1 MGNHSKTFFHL
12 IWQSPQTPFGL
23 ICKKARKASILNCIP
38 IVRQY
43 DILKIKGCFST
54 PKEKSNK
61 RNMAEFK
68 EKAVERNLIKLYKN
82 RGLTDG
88 LSVSPLISSI
98 QRYYSYKFSC

>member
-1 MGNHSKTFFHL
+1 
-12 IWQSPQTPFGL
+12 
-23 ICKKARKASILNCIP
+23 
-38 IVRQY
+38 
-43 DILKIKGCFST
+43 
-54 PKEKSNK
+54 
-61 RNMAEFK
+61 MAEFK